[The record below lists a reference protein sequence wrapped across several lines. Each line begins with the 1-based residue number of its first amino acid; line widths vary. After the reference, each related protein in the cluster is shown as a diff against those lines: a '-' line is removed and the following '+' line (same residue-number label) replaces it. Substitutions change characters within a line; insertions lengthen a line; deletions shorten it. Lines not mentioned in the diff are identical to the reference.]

1 MKLNNIYSISAAIMN
16 LEEYY
21 AIEDFGSLLSIQTCL
36 QSSKSFDSLLSFKNT
51 LNKNKK
57 FTNTIIRANFQVDG
71 RAKEILMEKRWA
83 NKIYAFCKIY
93 SENNKFINIL
103 INRKE
108 KYDTNEILKKIN
120 EIKTFKGAI
129 KICLNIDEY
138 PIKSYYLEEKK
149 LQNIDNN
156 TDKIE
161 KDFILKK
168 INQRQ
173 NNLNQNNLL
182 SNNLKFLN
190 CNTTEIIV
198 NNINQNIFN
207 NKINNQNFNLL
218 GTNTFY
224 GQNININNGAIINN
238 NNNQNNN
245 YNFNQNNNYNF
256 NQNNNK
262 INFKNNFY
270 NNNNINNNFNQNN
283 NMNLMG
289 SNNII
294 QYILENNKF
303 LLQLIINFIHQNNN
317 NPINSNLLQ
326 MTNNLIKIN
335 NNIQNDFNNMILM
348 KQNIIFLLSNLN
360 QINNNNMNQLY
371 MNNNNQVSNYLK
383 PIINCLNQIDNNINN
398 IIKFYNNNYYQI
410 NNNNNFK
417 NNDVLDNNN
426 NKISKKHNEGEKK
439 ENKNYDDSNFLFK
452 DYDGYFP
459 LIGLKNVDSICYM
472 NSILQCLLHIP
483 QLNGFFINIYP
494 EQKSE
499 LQKIN
504 KDIET
509 RGRLCEE
516 YHKIVIDIYK
526 IQGFKRSYI
535 SPKDFINFL
544 SQISGQFE
552 EIDAKD
558 FLSYLFQTM
567 HSELNYLGDK
577 KLINLPKCNQLIEKE
592 SFNFFMSVSNNLNL
606 SIISYL
612 FNGILKSTTICKSC
626 KKTFYNFQFFQFLNF
641 KK

>member
-1 MKLNNIYSISAAIMN
+1 M
-16 LEEYY
+16 
-21 AIEDFGSLLSIQTCL
+21 
-36 QSSKSFDSLLSFKNT
+36 
-51 LNKNKK
+51 
-57 FTNTIIRANFQVDG
+57 
-71 RAKEILMEKRWA
+71 
-83 NKIYAFCKIY
+83 
-93 SENNKFINIL
+93 
-103 INRKE
+103 
-108 KYDTNEILKKIN
+108 
-120 EIKTFKGAI
+120 
-129 KICLNIDEY
+129 
-138 PIKSYYLEEKK
+138 
-149 LQNIDNN
+149 
-156 TDKIE
+156 
-161 KDFILKK
+161 
-168 INQRQ
+168 
-173 NNLNQNNLL
+173 L

-238 NNNQNNN
+238 NN
-245 YNFNQNNNYNF
+245 NQNNNYNF

-641 KK
+641 STLNFNHKIFNLYQGFKDFIKPNIMSGEDKCYCQNCKGLRDMEITNIIYSTPLYLIINIDYGENKKYKPEKVTFGGIIDIKMFVDEYDMSPSIIYKLIAVCSYIRKSGTTGHYVSFCQNNEDKWYEFDDSSIIETKFDKVNSNSPFILIYKKL